1 MPVDQELAPLP
12 GHLLVNSRFTHV
24 NKVFL
29 VLGEMDV
36 NDLTDE
42 LRLDLLPSRLSQQ
55 KKRQAPILWN
65 LPLLN
70 SGEPSRARTCDPLI
84 KSQLLY
90 QLSYRPSLQTTAI

>member
-42 LRLDLLPSRLSQQ
+42 LRLDLLPSRLSQ
-55 KKRQAPILWN
+55 
-65 LPLLN
+65 
-70 SGEPSRARTCDPLI
+70 I
-84 KSQLLY
+84 KSGRLQY
-90 QLSYRPSLQTTAI
+90 SLEPAVAKFW